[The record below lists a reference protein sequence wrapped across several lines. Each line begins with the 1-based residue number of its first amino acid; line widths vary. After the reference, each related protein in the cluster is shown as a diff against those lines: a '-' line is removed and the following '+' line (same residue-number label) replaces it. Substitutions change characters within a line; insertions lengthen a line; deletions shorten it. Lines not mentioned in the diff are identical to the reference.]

1 MTEAP
6 ETALP
11 QDTAPGPKPA
21 PVRTR
26 ALAGLVDLVPSN
38 ALLGVLAWR
47 FQGTGLFFGLLIV
60 VIVLGLLEARDG
72 RTPGKA
78 LLGLEVRYLDGTP
91 CDGRAAIIRNAFRF
105 LDWFPG
111 VYMIGA
117 SRSRARDG
125 ASGSGTRPPARPS
138 TGAPTSPSAHKD
150 ASTRLSSALDGD
162 RICDDRARGTA

>member
-47 FQGTGLFFGLLIV
+47 FEGTGLFFGLLIV
-60 VIVLGLLEARDG
+60 VIVFGLLEARGG

-78 LLGLEVRYLDGTP
+78 LLGLEVRYLDGAP

-111 VYMIGA
+111 VYMIGGFA
-117 SRSRARDG
+117 I
-125 ASGSGTRPPARPS
+125 
-138 TGAPTSPSAHKD
+138 
-150 ASTRLSSALDGD
+150 ASTRRRQRLGD
-162 RICDDRARGTA
+162 QAAGTSVYRRADLPLGA